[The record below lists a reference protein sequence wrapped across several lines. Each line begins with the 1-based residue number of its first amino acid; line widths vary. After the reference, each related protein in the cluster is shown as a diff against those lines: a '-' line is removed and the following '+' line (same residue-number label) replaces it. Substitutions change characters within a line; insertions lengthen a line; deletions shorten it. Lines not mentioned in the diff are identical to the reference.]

1 MYSNDEIP
9 SGYNSGEQYD
19 TLSTGYMSGEA
30 YELPDTRMDLREP
43 TLDVIEE
50 GGAMGVGGGGGGG
63 PGGAMSDEEEGE
75 SDGVFMIGPPP
86 HLLANSAITGVH
98 PNAGQLSLKGSI
110 KEGAVSSAV
119 ADHVLDCGS
128 SSTSDQDQMDV
139 ERMQEEGGENT
150 IQRMSPKSYFHIII
164 LNFQHKMLI
173 KIIKIMLKMRRRFI
187 GWQK

>member
-63 PGGAMSDEEEGE
+63 PAGAMSDEEEGE

-139 ERMQEEGGENT
+139 ERMQEEGGENLT

-164 LNFQHKMLI
+164 LNFQEQPSSKVTP
-173 KIIKIMLKMRRRFI
+173 RRTLCL
-187 GWQK
+187 